1 MMAEAS
7 YTLVFQ
13 GGILDGFEREQVMQR
28 FGQLFR
34 VSAEDVEKIFG
45 HPRVVLKR
53 NLDRAAADAFL
64 GRLAGI
70 GMVVRLDEVQ
80 PATPD
85 PLPVMRTSDA
95 EVTREAPLPA
105 SVAPQPTAT
114 SQQSG
119 ASDLRAATA
128 SIVPT
133 PLVSSAARDNDQ
145 PRELPFE
152 FSGNGFEFFRIWIV
166 NLVLSIVTLGIYS
179 AWAKVRTQRY
189 FYGNTR
195 CEGASFAYLAEPLS
209 ILKGRLIAFALVLV
223 YILADGFVPLLRIVV
238 TLVFLAIFPWI
249 MVRGLAFRNHNSA
262 WRGVRFGFDGRL
274 GEAYRVFLLWPIAG
288 AITLGLLLPYA
299 AYRQQQFIIGR
310 SRYGVEPLRFEARAG
325 AFYMI
330 ALAVIGIGVGGFL
343 LSMLAG
349 AVFPPLGLVAMPAA
363 YLAIFAVSNVMITNL
378 RYNNTALGAH
388 LLQANY
394 RFGSYA
400 MLMLTNT
407 LALGLTFGLFYPW
420 AKVRSARY
428 AAEHISLVADGDLDA
443 FAAVQRE
450 QVSAAGGEIG
460 DLFDVDLG
468 I

>member
-1 MMAEAS
+1 MAEAS

-13 GGILDGFEREQVMQR
+13 GDILAGFEREQVMQR

-34 VSAEDVEKIFG
+34 VSAEDVDKIFG

-53 NLDRAAADAFL
+53 NLDRAAADAYVS
-64 GRLAGI
+64 RLAGI
-70 GMVVRLDEVQ
+70 GMAVRLNAMHAPASEQQKASEAAVS
-80 PATPD
+80 PATNVP
-85 PLPVMRTSDA
+85 
-95 EVTREAPLPA
+95 APA
-105 SVAPQPTAT
+105 ANVAPQSPTA
-114 SQQSG
+114 SQ
-119 ASDLRAATA
+119 AELAAREVRAA
-128 SIVPT
+128 
-133 PLVSSAARDNDQ
+133 VSAPAAPAAREEDA
-145 PRELPFE
+145 PREVPFE

-166 NLVLSIVTLGIYS
+166 NLVLSILTLGIYS

-195 CEGASFAYLAEPLS
+195 CDGASFAYLADPLS
-209 ILKGRLIAFALVLV
+209 ILKGRLIAFALFLG
-223 YILADGFVPLLRIVV
+223 YILADRFVPFMRPVL

-249 MVRGLAFRNHNSA
+249 MVRGLAFRNHNSS
-262 WRGVRFGFDGRL
+262 WRGVRFGFDGKL
-274 GEAYRVFLLWPIAG
+274 GEAYRVFVLWPMAG
-288 AITLGLLLPYA
+288 GLTLGLLFPYA
-299 AYRQQQFIIGR
+299 VYRQQQFIIGN
-310 SRYGVEPLRFEARAG
+310 SRYGVEPFRFEGRAG

-330 ALAVIGIGVGGFL
+330 ALTAIGIGVGGFL
-343 LSMLAG
+343 VSLLVA
-349 AVFPPLGLVAMPAA
+349 AVFAPLSFLAIAAA

-388 LLQANY
+388 FLQANY

-428 AAEHISLVADGDLDA
+428 AARHISLVADGDLDE
-443 FAAVQRE
+443 FAAGQRD
-450 QVSAAGGEIG
+450 QVSATGGEVG